1 MSHTTR
7 TIITA
12 VLVVAATV
20 CLVLGLTQPV
30 VKLTYL
36 YFWSETYSLAAI
48 VARLFEE
55 GEFFLCAV
63 ILLFSIIF
71 PALKLVYLLAA
82 FVLRPSRASAYGRF
96 HTSVSWLGKWS
107 MLDVLVLALI
117 VFYAKSTSL
126 SDAIALPGVYL
137 FTASVILTMLAYAMV
152 EGGISTEPEANTE
165 ASRLIENRTRRPD
178 SVPS

>member
-7 TIITA
+7 TIVSA

-30 VKLTYL
+30 IKLTYL

-55 GEFFLCAV
+55 GEFFLCGV
-63 ILLFSIIF
+63 IFLFSIVF
-71 PALKLVYLLAA
+71 PALKLIYLLAA
-82 FVLRPSRASAYGRF
+82 FVLRPSGASAYGRF
-96 HTSVSWLGKWS
+96 HASISWLGKWS
-107 MLDVLVLALI
+107 MLDVLVLALV

-137 FTASVILTMLAYAMV
+137 FTASVILTMLAYAIV
-152 EGGISTEPEANTE
+152 EGGGSTEPQANTDTR
-165 ASRLIENRTRRPD
+165 ALIGNKTRRPD